1 MEILKSTKQR
11 PKDLD
16 LGGSPPKYLVLTEN
30 AIIQKKKKKNP
41 TSVQGISNLYFSD
54 SLLNII
60 TVKGYQDLKEASNMK
75 DRPSKSK
82 GNSAEEKGN
91 KYNQ

>member
-1 MEILKSTKQR
+1 M
-11 PKDLD
+11 
-16 LGGSPPKYLVLTEN
+16 
-30 AIIQKKKKKNP
+30 
-41 TSVQGISNLYFSD
+41 YFSD

>member
-16 LGGSPPKYLVLTEN
+16 VGGSPQKYLVLTEK
-30 AIIQKKKKKNP
+30 ATSQKKKKSP
-41 TSVQGISNLYFSD
+41 TSVQGISNLHFSD
-54 SLLNII
+54 SLLNIT
-60 TVKGYQDLKEASNMK
+60 TVKGYQDLKEASNVK